1 MANLIDV
8 ILDTGY
14 LIKAPCNDAANPRTN
29 ELYSHINHLRRWRK
43 GFNNIAGLLFK
54 LVLVLS
60 YLRFCNYS
68 NSLLMGGQLKRL
80 EPDNCESFRNDGE
93 VWNILVENGIA
104 TFLEKMSGY
113 SALVSYA
120 VTASWSR
127 GRVQI
132 GSTRFTISTNAI
144 ADATGLPAAGDIYY
158 RRSLHAEIQDFN
170 APGDRPKKY
179 LSGYTRDS
187 LPSPWDRVAEAI
199 MRYFTIDGRYRLVF
213 GPHLFILSHLRWG
226 RKINLAAF
234 LFQSLEHSVLL
245 AREGEGVILHQGLL
259 YLLFSVAASHSDL
272 LRFPPKM
279 GRRRRSPSPPSRPSS
294 SSHRSSRRR
303 RRLLLSSGSDS
314 DVVIVSPPR
323 DTSIPTASPPF
334 PMPISC
340 LFLEDTNASGHTPSP
355 VSSPGLSG
363 AADLLGLAQLYPD
376 SSEEEQGDINQC
388 VVEPSSHSAG
398 SKDPSAVKDFT
409 ADTPLSTPVLESN
422 TADIDAD
429 AKNDHNRADIISSIL
444 SKLQRAFKAL
454 KAWEDFTDSTR
465 VALANDCSELLK
477 LADLLAN
484 DSGSPRAKNVVSE
497 LKKLI

>member
-1 MANLIDV
+1 MAKLFDLTLN
-8 ILDTGY
+8 TGY
-14 LIKAPCNDAANPRTN
+14 SIKVPCNDAANPRTN
-29 ELYSHINHLRRWRK
+29 ELYLHINHLRRWRK
-43 GFNNIAGLLFK
+43 GFNNLAGLLFK
-54 LVLVLS
+54 LVFVHS
-60 YLRFCNYS
+60 YFHFCDYS
-68 NSLLMGGQLKRL
+68 NSHLMGGQLKRL
-80 EPDNCESFRNDGE
+80 EPDNCESFKNDGE
-93 VWNILVENGIA
+93 VWSILVENGIA
-104 TFLEKMSGY
+104 TFLEKMTGY

-187 LPSPWDRVAEAI
+187 LPSPWDRVAEVI

-234 LFQSLEHSVLL
+234 LFQSLEHSVML

-279 GRRRRSPSPPSRPSS
+279 GRRRRSPSPSSRPSS
-294 SSHRSSRRR
+294 SSLRSSRRR

-314 DVVIVSPPR
+314 DVAI
-323 DTSIPTASPPF
+323 
-334 PMPISC
+334 
-340 LFLEDTNASGHTPSP
+340 DTNACGHAPSP
-355 VSSPGLSG
+355 VSSPGYSS
-363 AADLLGLAQLYPD
+363 AADLLGLAHLYPD
-376 SSEEEQGDINQC
+376 SPEAEQCDINQH
-388 VVEPSSHSAG
+388 VAEPSSQSAEI
-398 SKDPSAVKDFT
+398 KDPSIVKDFA
-409 ADTPLSTPVLESN
+409 ADTPLSPPIMDSNPADTES
-422 TADIDAD
+422 AD
-429 AKNDHNRADIISSIL
+429 AKKDHNRAEIISSIL

-465 VALANDCSELLK
+465 AAIADDCSELLK

-484 DSGSPRAKNVVSE
+484 ESGSPRAKNVVSE

>member
-1 MANLIDV
+1 MVNLIDL
-8 ILDTGY
+8 ILNTGY
-14 LIKAPCNDAANPRTN
+14 LIKVPCNDAANPRTN

-43 GFNNIAGLLFK
+43 GFNNIARLLFK
-54 LVLVLS
+54 LVFVLS
-60 YLRFCNYS
+60 YFRFCDYS
-68 NSLLMGGQLKRL
+68 NSHLMGGQLKRL
-80 EPDNCESFRNDGE
+80 EPDNCESFKNDGE
-93 VWNILVENGIA
+93 VWSILVENGIA
-104 TFLEKMSGY
+104 TFLEKMTGY

-132 GSTRFTISTNAI
+132 GSTRFTISMNAI

-187 LPSPWDRVAEAI
+187 LPSPWDRVAEVI

-234 LFQSLEHSVLL
+234 LFQSLEHSVML

-279 GRRRRSPSPPSRPSS
+279 GRRRRSPSPSSHPSS
-294 SSHRSSRRR
+294 SSLRSSRRR

-314 DVVIVSPPR
+314 DVAI
-323 DTSIPTASPPF
+323 DTI
-334 PMPISC
+334 
-340 LFLEDTNASGHTPSP
+340 ASGHAPP
-355 VSSPGLSG
+355 VSSPDYSS
-363 AADLLGLAQLYPD
+363 AADLLGLAHLYPD
-376 SSEEEQGDINQC
+376 SPEAEQDDTNQH
-388 VVEPSSHSAG
+388 VAEPSPPPADSM
-398 SKDPSAVKDFT
+398 DPSAVKDFA
-409 ADTPLSTPVLESN
+409 ADTPLSPPVMDSN
-422 TADIDAD
+422 TADIESAD
-429 AKNDHNRADIISSIL
+429 AKKDHNRAEIISSIL

-465 VALANDCSELLK
+465 AALADDCSELLK

>member
-1 MANLIDV
+1 WLSSAPISDSVTVLIFF
-8 ILDTGY
+8 
-14 LIKAPCNDAANPRTN
+14 
-29 ELYSHINHLRRWRK
+29 SW
-43 GFNNIAGLLFK
+43 
-54 LVLVLS
+54 
-60 YLRFCNYS
+60 
-68 NSLLMGGQLKRL
+68 GGQLKRL
-80 EPDNCESFRNDGE
+80 EPDNCESLRNDGE
-93 VWNILVENGIA
+93 VWNILVENGIS
-104 TFLEKMSGY
+104 TFLERMSGY

-170 APGDRPKKY
+170 APGDRPRKY
-179 LSGYTRDS
+179 MSGYTRDS

-234 LFQSLEHSVLL
+234 LFQSLEHSVML
-245 AREGEGVILHQGLL
+245 AREGEG
-259 YLLFSVAASHSDL
+259 
-272 LRFPPKM
+272 
-279 GRRRRSPSPPSRPSS
+279 
-294 SSHRSSRRR
+294 
-303 RRLLLSSGSDS
+303 
-314 DVVIVSPPR
+314 
-323 DTSIPTASPPF
+323 
-334 PMPISC
+334 
-340 LFLEDTNASGHTPSP
+340 DTNASGRAPSP

-376 SSEEEQGDINQC
+376 SSEEEQGDINQF
-388 VVEPSSHSAG
+388 VADPPSHSAG
-398 SKDPSAVKDFT
+398 SKEPSAVKDST
-409 ADTPLSTPVLESN
+409 ADTPLSTPVMDCD

-429 AKNDHNRADIISSIL
+429 DKKDHSRADIISSIL

-454 KAWEDFTDSTR
+454 KAWEDFTNSTR

-484 DSGSPRAKNVVSE
+484 DSGSPRAKDA
-497 LKKLI
+497 